1 MKQIIKGLVLGAVLA
16 SGADAFEHI
25 KTIAQFEQVTKSGKF
40 IVDFYAP
47 WCEPCKEMD
56 KNLKE
61 MNYTSKNIKV
71 YKINIDESKEL
82 LSKYGTPQIP
92 ALLYIEDGKV
102 LQGYVGLKGISE
114 LKSDVKK
121 YFSSLQ

>member
-1 MKQIIKGLVLGAVLA
+1 MKKGIKILLLVAILF
-16 SGADAFEHI
+16 SGVNAFEHI
-25 KTIAQFEQVTKSGKF
+25 KTIEQFEKVTRSGKF

-47 WCEPCKEMD
+47 WCEPCRQMD
-56 KNLKE
+56 KNLKR
-61 MNYTSKNIKV
+61 MNYSSKNIKV

-92 ALLYIEDGKV
+92 ALLYIKDGKV
-102 LQGYVGLKGISE
+102 LQGYIGLKDMNE

-121 YFSSLQ
+121 YFSSAR

>member
-1 MKQIIKGLVLGAVLA
+1 MKQIIKGLVLTAFLA
-16 SGADAFEHI
+16 SGVNAFEHI
-25 KTIAQFEQVTKSGKF
+25 KSIEQFERVTKSGKF

-47 WCEPCKEMD
+47 WCEPCREMD
-56 KNLKE
+56 KNLKK

-92 ALLYIEDGKV
+92 ALLYIKDGKV
-102 LQGYVGLKGISE
+102 LQGYIGLKGINE

-121 YFSSLQ
+121 YFSSIQ

>member
-1 MKQIIKGLVLGAVLA
+1 MKQIIKGLVLTALLISV
-16 SGADAFEHI
+16 SEAFEHI
-25 KTIAQFEQVTKSGKF
+25 KTIEQFERVTKSGKF

-47 WCEPCKEMD
+47 WCEPCREMD
-56 KNLKE
+56 KNLKK

-92 ALLYIEDGKV
+92 ALLYIKDGKV
-102 LQGYVGLKGISE
+102 LQGYIGLKGMNE

-121 YFSSLQ
+121 YFSSI

>member
-1 MKQIIKGLVLGAVLA
+1 MKQIIKGLVLTALLISV
-16 SGADAFEHI
+16 SEAFEHI
-25 KTIAQFEQVTKSGKF
+25 KTIEQFERVTKSGKF

-47 WCEPCKEMD
+47 WCEPCREMD
-56 KNLKE
+56 KNLKK

-92 ALLYIEDGKV
+92 ALLYIKDGKV
-102 LQGYVGLKGISE
+102 LQGYIGLKGMNE

-121 YFSSLQ
+121 YFSSIQ

>member
-1 MKQIIKGLVLGAVLA
+1 MKQIIKGLVLTALLISV
-16 SGADAFEHI
+16 SEAFEHI
-25 KTIAQFEQVTKSGKF
+25 KTIEQFERVTKSGKF

-47 WCEPCKEMD
+47 WCQPCREMD
-56 KNLKE
+56 KNLKK

-92 ALLYIEDGKV
+92 ALLYIKDGKV
-102 LQGYVGLKGISE
+102 LQGYIGLKGMNE

-121 YFSSLQ
+121 YFSSIQ